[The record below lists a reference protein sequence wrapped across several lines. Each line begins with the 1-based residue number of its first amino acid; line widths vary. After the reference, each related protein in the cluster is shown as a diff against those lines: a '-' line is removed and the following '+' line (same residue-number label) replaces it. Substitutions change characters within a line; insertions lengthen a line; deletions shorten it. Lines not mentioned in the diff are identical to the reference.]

1 MRNALFFDIDGTLLS
16 DVTGKIPDS
25 ALDALKKTIELG
37 NLTFI
42 NTGRCYCSVPMELKR
57 APFSG
62 YLCGC
67 GTYIM
72 LGDEVMFS
80 RIIPHKR
87 GREIIRVLQEN
98 HAEPILEATDDCYF
112 SKRITRF
119 EGIEHTRRYFAPMG
133 LGIETYIEQDRFD
146 YDKFVFYYD
155 QKTNLAAIK
164 ANLGKDM
171 DLIDR
176 QNGFFEVVPK
186 GFSKA
191 SGIAYILEH
200 MNIPME
206 NAYVFGDSSND
217 LAMLE
222 AAGFSVAMGNA
233 SAELAARADYRTAPW
248 DRGGVTQALEHL
260 SLI

>member
-119 EGIEHTRRYFAPMG
+119 EGIEHTDGSWNR
-133 LGIETYIEQDRFD
+133 
-146 YDKFVFYYD
+146 
-155 QKTNLAAIK
+155 NL
-164 ANLGKDM
+164 
-171 DLIDR
+171 
-176 QNGFFEVVPK
+176 
-186 GFSKA
+186 
-191 SGIAYILEH
+191 H
-200 MNIPME
+200 
-206 NAYVFGDSSND
+206 
-217 LAMLE
+217 
-222 AAGFSVAMGNA
+222 
-233 SAELAARADYRTAPW
+233 RT
-248 DRGGVTQALEHL
+248 G
-260 SLI
+260 SF